1 MVLSWLRAGVLI
13 DRFTQG
19 LAGLEVRHALLRDGH
34 GLAGAWVAAH
44 ARRAVGHGKTAETP
58 DFDALSAHQ
67 SIAHGIQDGLDGQ
80 LGIALRE
87 LGKARRKFIDE
98 IGSGHAAGLYES
110 GRA

>member
-1 MVLSWLRAGVLI
+1 MVLSWLRAGALI

-58 DFDALSAHQ
+58 DFDALSEIVWWYMSATYGRYVLVFRRLFL
-67 SIAHGIQDGLDGQ
+67 SRLDDCPC
-80 LGIALRE
+80 
-87 LGKARRKFIDE
+87 RK
-98 IGSGHAAGLYES
+98 
-110 GRA
+110 